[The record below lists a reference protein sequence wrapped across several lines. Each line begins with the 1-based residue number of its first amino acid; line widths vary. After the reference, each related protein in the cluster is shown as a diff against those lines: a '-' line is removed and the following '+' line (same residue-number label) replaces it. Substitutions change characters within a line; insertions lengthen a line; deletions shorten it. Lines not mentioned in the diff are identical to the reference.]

1 MPKLNN
7 NEKLSIVFDDS
18 NDQPERF
25 PDGYYI
31 AVILEW
37 TGKMW
42 VNSGFVRHVVSLA
55 ELDNLLLE
63 REKALINESNVHR
76 CK

>member
-1 MPKLNN
+1 MTKLNN
-7 NEKLSIVFDDS
+7 NEKLSIAFDDS
-18 NDQPERF
+18 NDQTERF
-25 PDGYYI
+25 PNGYYI

-42 VNSGFVRHVVSLA
+42 VNSGFVRHVASLE

-63 REKALINESNVHR
+63 RKGTN
-76 CK
+76 K